1 MTTPPHSKHL
11 AALLD
16 ATADYVRTYMVR
28 TSRTSPQDASHARR
42 TSDTHFSPVDP
53 GASSRGHSGGAG
65 HRSLRCSMP
74 LREVSITE
82 VMSNGSE
89 NTFKAPSFVASTD
102 NGIVI
107 HGTRMCSSFT
117 RRTRSMPDMSGRR

>member
-42 TSDTHFSPVDP
+42 TSRAANACNRHED
-53 GASSRGHSGGAG
+53 
-65 HRSLRCSMP
+65 
-74 LREVSITE
+74 
-82 VMSNGSE
+82 
-89 NTFKAPSFVASTD
+89 
-102 NGIVI
+102 
-107 HGTRMCSSFT
+107 GTAN
-117 RRTRSMPDMSGRR
+117 